1 MRIYQKIAFKL
12 TAYFLA
18 AVLAIFTFSLLIT
31 AYMFKTN
38 LNSYLRQSP
47 LNIAESVAS
56 ELEKDLSSDATIG
69 DISKKIK
76 ELSMEHGAE
85 IIVYDQR
92 GAPIVTSGIEKST
105 AEIPWCYG
113 PMGMRNA
120 RTVTVPF
127 YLNNRIAGFIGVV
140 VNHETS
146 VIGALSKFQ
155 QSMFSSLFFVGILAV
170 ALSIFAFY
178 LVSRKIAKPIVEA
191 AEVAKKISDG
201 DYNCR
206 VFKTDNSEIGT
217 LQETLNLLAGKLK
230 QIEERRMEL
239 ASDIVHEFKTPL
251 SILKANLEGI
261 RDGLIKITPNHLD
274 KLIEEVDRL
283 SKLLEELKT
292 IQMLDS
298 MQIKPNLEVIS
309 LDEFIKDMV
318 EIYRPLAENKGI
330 DVHVDTYPLAVLA
343 DKSYLQRIFENIFIN
358 SVSYSKPGAKIIVRT
373 LLKEKQGCF
382 EIEDTGVGIKEDEL
396 PFVFDRF
403 YRAESS
409 RSRRTGGSGL
419 GLSIVKKLV
428 ESMNGKV
435 EIESKIGK
443 GTKVTICLPATFKF

>member
-1 MRIYQKIAFKL
+1 MKIYQKIAFKL

-127 YLNNRIAGFIGVV
+127 YLNNRLAGFIGVV
-140 VNHETS
+140 VNRETS
-146 VIGALSKFQ
+146 IIGALARFQ
-155 QSMFSSLFFVGILAV
+155 QSMFSSLLAIGILAV
-170 ALSIFAFY
+170 ALSILAFY
-178 LVSRKIAKPIVEA
+178 LVSKMIAKPIVEA
-191 AEVAKKISDG
+191 AEVARRISDG
-201 DYNCR
+201 DYNAR
-206 VFKTDNSEIGT
+206 VIKTENSEIGT
-217 LQETLNLLAGKLK
+217 LQETLNLLAEKLK
-230 QIEERRMEL
+230 KIEERRMEL
-239 ASDIVHEFKTPL
+239 ASDIAHEFKTPL
-251 SILKANLEGI
+251 SVLKANLEGI
-261 RDGLIKITPNHLD
+261 KDGLIQATPKHLD
-274 KLIEEVDRL
+274 KLMEEIDRL

-298 MQIKPNLEVIS
+298 MQLKPNLETVP
-309 LDEFIKDMV
+309 LDGFIKDMV
-318 EIYRPLAENKGI
+318 EIYRPLAESKGI
-330 DVHVDTYPLAVLA
+330 DVQVDTDPVQVFA
-343 DKSYLQRIFENIFIN
+343 DKNYLQRIFENIFIN
-358 SVSYSKPGAKIIVRT
+358 SVSYSKPGAKIVVRT
-373 LLKEKQGCF
+373 SLKEKQGCF
-382 EIEDTGVGIKEDEL
+382 EIVDTGVGIKKEEI

-435 EIESKIGK
+435 EIESEFGK
-443 GTKVTICLPATFKF
+443 GTKVTVCLPAAFRV